1 VEALSSLR
9 SLRSRD
15 KLERIGIGA
24 FANCS
29 RLRRITIPLKD
40 NMFPLDSGFQIYK
53 QFHECWNLTT
63 VDLFGGIHNT
73 ISSLLLESWK
83 NRIEQEIDRINQVLP
98 STPAYEKSD
107 TIRLWIES
115 IINSI
120 EHYKAEHYALLKEEM
135 AQLELAVWKAKLDEK
150 GTAEK

>member
-1 VEALSSLR
+1 
-9 SLRSRD
+9 
-15 KLERIGIGA
+15 
-24 FANCS
+24 
-29 RLRRITIPLKD
+29 
-40 NMFPLDSGFQIYK
+40 MFLFDDVDEKYS
-53 QFHECWNLTT
+53 QFDGCESLTT
-63 VDLFGGIHNT
+63 VEIVQGEGIHKT

-135 AQLELAVWKAKLDEK
+135 AQLELAVWKAELDEK
-150 GTAEK
+150 GTPEK